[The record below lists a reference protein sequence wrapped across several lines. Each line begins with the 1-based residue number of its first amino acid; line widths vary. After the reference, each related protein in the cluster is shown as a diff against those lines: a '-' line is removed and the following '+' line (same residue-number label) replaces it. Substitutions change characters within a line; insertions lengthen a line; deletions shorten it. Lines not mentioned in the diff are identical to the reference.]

1 MIEKTYKK
9 IPMKLDQLVY
19 SYITSNMKYDSSLD
33 YLGRGI
39 YHRFHLRLHKHHL
52 ETLTYS
58 HPINAFEMI
67 KEKYFPKWLLNYF
80 PVKYKSITLKA
91 DAFYPKLAFP
101 QEESLILMDIE
112 VEEIDGNSKKC

>member
-9 IPMKLDQLVY
+9 ISMQKDVLIY
-19 SYITSNMKYDSSLD
+19 SYITSNVKHDSSLD
-33 YLGRGI
+33 YSGRGI
-39 YHRFHLRLHKHHL
+39 YERFYVYFHKHHL

-67 KEKYFPKWLLNYF
+67 KEKYFPNWLLNYF

-91 DAFYPKLAFP
+91 DAFYPKLVFP
-101 QEESLILMDIE
+101 QDETVILMDVE
-112 VEEIDGNSKKC
+112 VEE